1 MYPHTQLTAKRRVS
15 SGALRQVQPVDTDN
29 RHTVK
34 TTTGKIGQE
43 EETRKSTYTISKE
56 RRSSMFEIPDVD
68 ERLHWQ
74 DGNGSC
80 KDGNSRDNGRNRCL
94 KDGNSRDRE
103 ENGSCK
109 HGKKGENGSDKDG
122 NSKDKE
128 ENGRNNADGNR
139 RGKDSK
145 ELRKESEIMSE
156 ISNSETRSNP
166 TVVKQTDSTNQK
178 SETVVHIEPKIS
190 AIKRS
195 DGKFSMSPCK
205 FTLCGSTLH
214 LDNVSSHDSIYSHM
228 EALRMFLEKEL
239 GTRLLTAVYRYVTNA
254 SLEEQDRVKK
264 TVTRILG
271 EDKMKYFPVL
281 LQLIAC
287 ETIHFQ

>member
-1 MYPHTQLTAKRRVS
+1 MCPHTQLTAKRRVS

-29 RHTVK
+29 RHKVK

-43 EETRKSTYTISKE
+43 EETRKTTYTISKE

-68 ERLHWQ
+68 ERQHWQ

-80 KDGNSRDNGRNRCL
+80 KDGNSRD
-94 KDGNSRDRE
+94 KE
-103 ENGSCK
+103 ENGSRK
-109 HGKKGENGSDKDG
+109 HGKKAENGSDKDG
-122 NSKDKE
+122 NSGDKDV
-128 ENGRNNADGNR
+128 NGSDNDGNR
-139 RGKDSK
+139 KGKDSK
-145 ELRKESEIMSE
+145 ELRKGSEIMSE

-166 TVVKQTDSTNQK
+166 TVVKQTDSTDQK

-214 LDNVSSHDSIYSHM
+214 LDNVSSRDSIYSHM
-228 EALRMFLEKEL
+228 EALRMYLEKEL
-239 GTRLLTAVYRYVTNA
+239 GTRLLTAVYRYVTNV

-264 TVTRILG
+264 TVTGMLG